1 MKTGGGRDLFLVSAF
16 HENVYVE
23 KGMATDC

>member
-23 KGMATDC
+23 NGMATDC